1 MHNCIVLYTFC
12 TPIFH
17 SFLAHTKDAKNL
29 PNCSSYFSAYENGIS
44 SKDGTNFFE
53 YDIALILIKGSS
65 FDEKFNH
72 QIGTVIKP
80 ICLIGSKKSKINE
93 INELSLDQEIT
104 IVGMGWVKDKKK
116 YGEEAHPLKL
126 QYTKVKKIPVKKCF
140 QEVYPRLGK
149 KSKFPKDFLG
159 IHINHTGPTKIH
171 FLQNMIAF
179 LKKIIQIG
187 RLRLI

>member
-1 MHNCIVLYTFC
+1 MGELWVFLHFNFSFC
-12 TPIFH
+12 SGSSTQKMPKIH
-17 SFLAHTKDAKNL
+17 LIAN
-29 PNCSSYFSAYENGIS
+29 SYFSAYENGIS

-80 ICLIGSKKSKINE
+80 ICLIGSKNSKINE

-159 IHINHTGPTKIH
+159 IHITIYWAH
-171 FLQNMIAF
+171 
-179 LKKIIQIG
+179 
-187 RLRLI
+187 